1 MPTYAA
7 FLRGVSP
14 LNAKMSEL
22 RECFEAT
29 GLTNV
34 KTVLGSGNV
43 VFDTRTT
50 APEKLGRKLE
60 TGMGKHLDRS
70 FATTVRTLEQLEFLL
85 AADPFKDFPL
95 PPQAKRIVTFLY
107 AKPAVRAK
115 LPIELEGASILCIR
129 GTEIFSAYV
138 PSPKGP
144 VFMQLIEK
152 TFGKELTTRTW
163 DTLGKVVKAGRGQPG
178 RIK

>member
-14 LNAKMSEL
+14 LNAKMTQL
-22 RECFEAT
+22 RKCFEAA

-43 VFDTRTT
+43 VFETRAT
-50 APEKLGRKLE
+50 ARAALERKLE
-60 TGMGKHLDRS
+60 TAMSRDLGRT
-70 FATTVRTLEQLEFLL
+70 FATTLRSIEELESLL
-85 AADPFKDFPL
+85 AGDPFKDFRL
-95 PPQAKRIVTFLY
+95 PPKSKRVVTLLH
-107 AKPAVRAK
+107 AKPTVRPK
-115 LPIELEGASILCIR
+115 LPIELDGAGILCIK

-144 VFMQLIEK
+144 VFMNLIEK
-152 TFGKELTTRTW
+152 TFGKDLTTRTW
-163 DTLGKVVKAGRGQPG
+163 DTLGKVAKAGRG
-178 RIK
+178 

>member
-22 RECFEAT
+22 RECFAT
-29 GLTNV
+29 AGLTNV

-43 VFDTRTT
+43 VFDTRSST
-50 APEKLGRKLE
+50 PETLRRKLE
-60 TGMGKHLDRS
+60 TAMGKHLDKT
-70 FATTVRTLEQLEFLL
+70 FATTVRPLAQLESLL
-85 AADPFKDFPL
+85 AADPFQDFRL
-95 PPQAKRIVTFLY
+95 PAQAKRIVTFLY
-107 AKPAVRAK
+107 AKPTLRLK
-115 LPIELEGASILCIR
+115 LPIEFDGASILCTR

-144 VFMQLIEK
+144 VFMNLIEK

-163 DTLGKVVKAGRGQPG
+163 DTLGKVVKAGRG
-178 RIK
+178 